1 MLKVSWFLQV
11 KYNEY
16 VKSKNRKTYQLRDI
30 VASVNL
36 ILLKDNNRSVTK
48 RTIQEDI
55 KNL

>member
-1 MLKVSWFLQV
+1 MKVSWFLQV

>member
-1 MLKVSWFLQV
+1 MVSTSKIQRIC
-11 KYNEY
+11 KNQ
-16 VKSKNRKTYQLRDI
+16 KNRKTYQLRDI